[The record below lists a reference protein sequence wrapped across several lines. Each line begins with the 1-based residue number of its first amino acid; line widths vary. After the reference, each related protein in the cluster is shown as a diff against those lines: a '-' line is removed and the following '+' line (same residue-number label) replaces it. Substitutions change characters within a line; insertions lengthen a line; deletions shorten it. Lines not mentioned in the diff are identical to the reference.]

1 MKNPSGVRPDG
12 GSGGGG
18 GPAPTGGSG
27 GEDGEGDAH
36 EGKGPFV
43 LVSYDALKKIF
54 ETPASGMSCGNP
66 FAIFSFILATFIA
79 TWTKIDN
86 TRTGLDAKIDAKID
100 ATNAKITNLNTDFR
114 VFAACSLLALGYLVF
129 NQQRSPQQRPPQL
142 P

>member
-1 MKNPSGVRPDG
+1 M
-12 GSGGGG
+12 
-18 GPAPTGGSG
+18 
-27 GEDGEGDAH
+27 
-36 EGKGPFV
+36 

-66 FAIFSFILATFIA
+66 FAIFSLILATFIA

-100 ATNAKITNLNTDFR
+100 ATNAKIDATNAKIDATITNLNTDFR